1 MTLKIPKID
10 RKFLIIK
17 EPFIYKI
24 IGVNKKKIQ
33 IIISLRASLKIKTAG
48 LINKDIQNKLKAYV
62 PITDIIC
69 NISGWLKK
77 LKAIKFQGKP
87 VKIKPLK
94 NSIKPKRRENEK
106 NKLTIFFNF
115 KKNRKKVTKP

>member
-1 MTLKIPKID
+1 M
-10 RKFLIIK
+10 
-17 EPFIYKI
+17 
-24 IGVNKKKIQ
+24 
-33 IIISLRASLKIKTAG
+33 
-48 LINKDIQNKLKAYV
+48 NKDMQNKLKAYV

-106 NKLTIFFNF
+106 NKLIIFLKF